1 MPTNKHATIRYN
13 ALDKCF
19 RNIGRKYYIETLIE
33 TCNNALFEYSGIEDG
48 VKRRQVFDDIT
59 FMESEAGWGIELDRI
74 RDGRRIYY
82 RYSEPSFSISNKPLN
97 ETEVAQLRET
107 ISTLSRFKG
116 LPQFEWMEEIMT
128 HLENSIS
135 LIGIKQAVVGFE
147 SNPYLKGL
155 ENFPVIFN
163 AIINKQVLSIKYK
176 GFKNT
181 EPINFEIHPYYLKQ
195 YNNRWYLLG
204 INNGYD
210 NITNLPLDRIES
222 VGTDNSIQYQENSN
236 IDFAEY
242 FEDVVG
248 VSIPKDSPIENVVLK
263 INKELFP
270 YIETKPLHGSQTKI
284 GEDDNT
290 VTMKIQVYL
299 NYELKK
305 LLLSFGDG
313 IEIISPQYLR
323 GEIQQIAKNIVEKY
337 NCAG

>member
-19 RNIGRKYYIETLIE
+19 RNTGRKYYIETLIE
-33 TCNNALFEYSGIEDG
+33 TCNKALFEYSGIEDG

-82 RYSEPSFSISNKPLN
+82 RYSEPNFSISNKPLS

-107 ISTLSRFKG
+107 ISMLSRFKG

-128 HLENSIS
+128 HLENTIS
-135 LIGIKQAVVGFE
+135 LIGTKQAVVGFE
-147 SNPYLKGL
+147 NNPYLKGL
-155 ENFPVIFN
+155 DNFPLIFN
-163 AIINKQVLSIKYK
+163 AIIYKQVLSIKYK
-176 GFKNT
+176 GFKKP

-204 INNGYD
+204 VNNGYE

-222 VGTDNSIQYQENSN
+222 MKINHSIQYQENSN
-236 IDFAEY
+236 IDFTEY
-242 FEDVVG
+242 FEDIVG
-248 VSIPKDSPIENVVLK
+248 VSMPKDSPIEDVVLK
-263 INKELFP
+263 IDKTLYP

-284 GEDDNT
+284 GEDVNT
-290 VTMKIQVYL
+290 FTVKIQVYI

-305 LLLSFGDG
+305 LLLSLGDG
-313 IEIISPQYLR
+313 IEVISPQCLR
-323 GEIQQIAKNIVEKY
+323 NEIQQIAKNVIKKY
-337 NCAG
+337 NCAD

>member
-19 RNIGRKYYIETLIE
+19 RNTGRKYYIENLIE
-33 TCNNALFEYSGIEDG
+33 TCNKALFEYSGIEDG

-59 FMESEAGWGIELDRI
+59 FMESEAGWRIELDRI

-82 RYSEPSFSISNKPLN
+82 RYSEPNFSISNKPLS

-107 ISTLSRFKG
+107 ISMLSRFKG

-128 HLENSIS
+128 HLENTIS
-135 LIGIKQAVVGFE
+135 LIGTKQAVVGFE

-155 ENFPVIFN
+155 DNFPVIFN

-176 GFKNT
+176 GFKKP

-204 INNGYD
+204 INEGYD

-222 VGTDNSIQYQENSN
+222 INISNNIQYQENSN
-236 IDFAEY
+236 IDFTEY
-242 FEDVVG
+242 FEDIVG
-248 VSIPKDSPIENVVLK
+248 VSMPKDSPIEDVVLR
-263 INKELFP
+263 INKTLFP

-284 GEDDNT
+284 AEDVNIVT
-290 VTMKIQVYL
+290 VKIQVYL

-313 IEIISPQYLR
+313 IEVISPQYLR
-323 GEIQQIAKNIVEKY
+323 DEIQQIAKNIVEKY
-337 NCAG
+337 NCAD